1 MRIRDKKGELLE
13 MLLGPHLQSS
23 KQKYQHPST
32 PEAEIRTQENAARK
46 DLTTSNVR
54 SV

>member
-1 MRIRDKKGELLE
+1 MGIRDEKGELLE
-13 MLLGPHLQSS
+13 LGPHLQSS

-46 DLTTSNVR
+46 DLTASNVR